1 MVEILKDGDKD
12 VKVYRTFVR
21 ELVDKLQFFYENLSI
36 AVACNGDET
45 GMPIIDVASIGCTP
59 TIIIADQGAKTRQM
73 TVGELA
79 KKLQAFNNEYSEV
92 VVAYQGSDESS
103 VVMDVDIIKDIPT
116 IIIPAGIIKQIRQ
129 DDENFNKSRI

>member
-12 VKVYRTFVR
+12 VKVYRSSVG
-21 ELVDKLQFFYENLSI
+21 EVVDKLQFFYENLSI

-45 GMPIIDVASIGCTP
+45 GMPIIDVAR
-59 TIIIADQGAKTRQM
+59 IADQGAKTRQM

>member
-12 VKVYRTFVR
+12 VKVYRTSVR
-21 ELVDKLQFFYENLSI
+21 ELVDKLQFFYENLSV
-36 AVACNGDET
+36 AVTCDGDEI

-59 TIIIADQGAKTRQM
+59 TIIIADQGTKTHRM

-79 KKLQAFNNEYSEV
+79 KKLQAFNEYSEV

-103 VVMDVDIIKDIPT
+103 VVMDVDIIKDIAT
-116 IIIPAGIIKQIRQ
+116 IIIPAGIINSVATR
-129 DDENFNKSRI
+129 

>member
-79 KKLQAFNNEYSEV
+79 KKLQAFNEYSEV

>member
-12 VKVYRTFVR
+12 VKVYRTFVC

-45 GMPIIDVASIGCTP
+45 GIPIIDVASIGCTP
-59 TIIIADQGAKTRQM
+59 TIIIADQGTKTRQM

-79 KKLQAFNNEYSEV
+79 KKLQAFNEYSEV
-92 VVAYQGSDESS
+92 VVAYKGSDESS

>member
-79 KKLQAFNNEYSEV
+79 KKLQAFNEYSEV
-92 VVAYQGSDESS
+92 VVAYKGSDESS

>member
-12 VKVYRTFVR
+12 VKVYRTFVC

-59 TIIIADQGAKTRQM
+59 TIIIADQGTKTRQM

-79 KKLQAFNNEYSEV
+79 KKLQAFNEYSEV

>member
-1 MVEILKDGDKD
+1 MVEILKDGNKD
-12 VKVYRTFVR
+12 VKVYRTSVR
-21 ELVDKLQFFYENLSI
+21 ELVDKLQFFYENLSV
-36 AVACNGDET
+36 AVACDGDET

-59 TIIIADQGAKTRQM
+59 TIIIADQGAKTHRM

-79 KKLQAFNNEYSEV
+79 KKLQAFNEYSEV
-92 VVAYQGSDESS
+92 VVAYKGSDESS

-129 DDENFNKSRI
+129 DDEKFNKSRI